1 MFGATVWVDEN
12 GQKYIVWQVPE
23 NNIYMRYKAT
33 DSEINAFF
41 SQEPPTARAISNTD
55 EDWISSHSFGDIA
68 ELPEEVRAGEI
79 SPFVSFAEQFAAT
92 AESRPWI
99 IEDDEMFALWVE
111 GLVED
116 RDITSAEWSKTKWWN
131 EHNYEERNWLEL
143 SQGKD
148 INDPTLSE
156 DAKKFVKDNEIYWRN
171 ELLKAGVSN
180 VDQIVNAN
188 GQSFVQWFASM
199 NTTGKWTEAYTTTQ
213 KNALGDPSR
222 GLPRDSRI
230 DDWLT
235 GLPMQLATTQSGK
248 STVTSLAYEWL
259 GPLYG
264 KLEDSKIDN
273 LASIYR
279 NAESE
284 EVGKD
289 LVQEKLKAMRLAIFP
304 SSVYDPNL
312 TYEDIASPWRNIA
325 TGIVGG
331 VVDET
336 SSSWLN
342 ALKSNNQDFFVREL
356 TVDALNKGN
365 TFTVDKVTDDIADF
379 VGAGGVTR
387 AVRGVL

>member
-33 DSEINAFF
+33 DSQINAFF

-68 ELPEEVRAGEI
+68 ELPKEVRAGDI

-99 IEDDEMFALWVE
+99 IEDDEMFGLWLQ

-116 RDITSAEWSKTKWWN
+116 RDITSEEWSKTKWWN
-131 EHNYEERNWLEL
+131 EHTYEQRQWLEL

-156 DAKKFVKDNEIYWRN
+156 DAKTFIKENEVYWRN

-199 NTTGKWTEAYTTTQ
+199 NTTGKWTEAETETQ

-248 STVTSLAYEWL
+248 SAVTALAYEWL

-264 KLEDSKIDN
+264 KLDDSKLDN

-279 NAESE
+279 NAESPQ
-284 EVGKD
+284 VGAD
-289 LVQEKLKAMRLAIFP
+289 LVQEKLKSMRLAIFP

-342 ALKSNNQDFFVREL
+342 ALKSNNQDVFVREL

-365 TFTVDKVTDDIADF
+365 TFTVDKVTDDIANF

>member
-33 DSEINAFF
+33 DSQINAFF
-41 SQEPPTARAISNTD
+41 SQEPPTARVISNTD

-68 ELPEEVRAGEI
+68 ELPKEVRAGDI

-99 IEDDEMFALWVE
+99 IEDDEMFGLWVQ

-116 RDITSAEWSKTKWWN
+116 RDITSEEWSKTKWWN
-131 EHNYEERNWLEL
+131 EHTYEQRQWLEL

-156 DAKKFVKDNEIYWRN
+156 DAKTFIKENEVYWRN

-199 NTTGKWTEAYTTTQ
+199 NTTGKWTEAETETQ

-248 STVTSLAYEWL
+248 AAVSALAYEWL

-279 NAESE
+279 NAESA
-284 EVGKD
+284 EVGAD